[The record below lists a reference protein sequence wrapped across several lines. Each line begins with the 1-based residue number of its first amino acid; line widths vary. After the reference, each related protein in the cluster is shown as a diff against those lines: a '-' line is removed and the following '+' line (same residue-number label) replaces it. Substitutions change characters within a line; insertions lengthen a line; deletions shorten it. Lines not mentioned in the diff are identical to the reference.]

1 VLDAERARLK
11 FQSLAEETMSDRRL
25 SSFRVGIMIFGIII
39 AISVLGIVLYLNKA
53 GDVSSVDDDAGGT
66 LVHISEEREGA
77 KTEVPNTSQIQRAS
91 NFDNS
96 ETDTVVI
103 AEAPEQEVAA
113 EAPLTKLLADRK
125 AGEDVTPPN
134 NHPDIDDLS
143 PVIKEF
149 KANPGFREGSAKK
162 LLPRL
167 TKGMAADAVAELLGA
182 PTDKD
187 DRVWRYS
194 VFYSKA
200 IEVYFDEK
208 GVVTE
213 IIPVGIEDDQ
223 LEKSQD

>member
-1 VLDAERARLK
+1 
-11 FQSLAEETMSDRRL
+11 
-25 SSFRVGIMIFGIII
+25 MIFGIII
-39 AISVLGIVLYLNKA
+39 AISALGIALYLDRA
-53 GDVSSVDDDAGGT
+53 GDVSSVDDDAGDAT
-66 LVHISEEREGA
+66 LVRISEGREGA
-77 KTEVPNTSQIQRAS
+77 KKEVPNTSHIQRAS
-91 NFDNS
+91 SFDSS
-96 ETDTVVI
+96 ETEAVVI
-103 AEAPEQEVAA
+103 AEASGQE
-113 EAPLTKLLADRK
+113 EAPLTKPLADRK

-149 KANPGFREGSAKK
+149 KANPGFREDSAKK

-167 TKGMAADAVAELLGA
+167 TKGMAADAVAELLGV

-213 IIPVGIEDDQ
+213 IMPVGIEADQ
-223 LEKSQD
+223 LEKSQE